1 MSDHDKS
8 NPLQDVKNG
17 VENLLTFCEKFNHI
31 DLTQHLSK
39 EQQLPDKVKKVKIH
53 KTCQRNVYNQNKKRS
68 AAKASFPEDK
78 NKHKILRSSMQ
89 MLDWK
94 ANCMFCGKLVK
105 RM

>member
-1 MSDHDKS
+1 M
-8 NPLQDVKNG
+8 QDVKNG

-31 DLTQHLSK
+31 DLTQHLLK

-53 KTCQRNVYNQNKKRS
+53 KTCQRNVCNQNEKRS
-68 AAKASFPEDK
+68 AAKAYFPDDK

-89 MLDWK
+89 MFDWK
-94 ANCMFCGKLVK
+94 ANFMFCGKLVK